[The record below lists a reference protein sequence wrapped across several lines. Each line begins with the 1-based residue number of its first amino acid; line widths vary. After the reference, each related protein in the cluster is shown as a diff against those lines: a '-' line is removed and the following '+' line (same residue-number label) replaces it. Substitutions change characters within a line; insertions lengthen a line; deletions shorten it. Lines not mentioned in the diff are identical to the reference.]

1 LVYLLVLITSM
12 LAKARPLL
20 PVGKG
25 TLHNMHKTA
34 LKEMLPILA
43 ESLTN
48 EDEQLKKGVT
58 VDLSFYRHFDG

>member
-1 LVYLLVLITSM
+1 
-12 LAKARPLL
+12 
-20 PVGKG
+20 
-25 TLHNMHKTA
+25 MHKTA